1 MASNPFSFHMK
12 IGLITT
18 YFVQG
23 SIQSSGTQIVQNFA
37 LGTYY
42 YYYYIISVSSGMLWM
57 ISYLILNF

>member
-1 MASNPFSFHMK
+1 MASNPFSFPMK

-42 YYYYIISVSSGMLWM
+42 YYYISLSSGVLWM

>member
-1 MASNPFSFHMK
+1 MASNPFSFPMK
-12 IGLITT
+12 IGFITT

-42 YYYYIISVSSGMLWM
+42 NYYYISVSSGVLWM
-57 ISYLILNF
+57 ISYLVLNF